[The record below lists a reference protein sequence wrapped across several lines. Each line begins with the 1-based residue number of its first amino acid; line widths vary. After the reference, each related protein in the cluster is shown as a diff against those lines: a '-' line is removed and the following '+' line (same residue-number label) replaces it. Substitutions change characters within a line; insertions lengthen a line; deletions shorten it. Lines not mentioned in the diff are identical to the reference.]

1 MVEKYINSYVEV
13 SKACLSA
20 MFGLSFELV
29 SEDSIKQED
38 TFTALNELNV
48 NIPFSGAISGDYFLS
63 IKEKEWAD
71 YFLNALGDGSEEM
84 INSCVKELLNTIV
97 GDAISLI
104 QEDFADLTFLS
115 PRIYRGEIDYPTT
128 TTMSATLECE
138 GFSPIGIS
146 LCLNLMKQDIG
157 LKLDEA
163 LEETAKEKIKAQKA
177 EAAVKSIMEN
187 ISQGIFNISL
197 DGVISPGC
205 SKELSKL
212 FGKDIEDI
220 EEKEF
225 DEACL
230 PELIKNRKGEFKNW
244 LNFVEN
250 APDSMEWPDVVELAP
265 FHERQFTLNDE
276 EKIYNFEYF
285 KVKNDEDTSLMVVI
299 EDVTEQRLLEKQL
312 SEARNEYESNLE
324 LLNNVM
330 NLNSS
335 ELFSFL
341 QECDNI
347 MESVEN
353 ISADSKVDTDT
364 VNRIFRGVHSL
375 KGGASTLNFS
385 NLSEIAHNVE
395 DYLDD
400 LRRESESADSKDLK
414 SKVAD
419 IKAELN
425 NIYTVVNRFNV
436 QKHSHT
442 PDTEQTVTINISDLD
457 SITSQLDETRD
468 PSLGISLI
476 ENLKM
481 IPLNQCEATLQNM
494 VCDLT
499 EKLDKKAAL
508 TVSSDCKLPY
518 ELFNRLSNPLIHLVR
533 NALDHGI
540 ESVSERE
547 KKGKNEIAT
556 ILINGEE
563 KDQEYCIR
571 IEDDGQ
577 GIQTDKVKEVAL
589 KKDLISQDQIFKD
602 EEALQLIFHPGLS
615 TKNVVTEI
623 SGRGVGLDSVKHT
636 IEELGGSLEVKNKK
650 DFGTVFII
658 KIPSLANKGAA

>member
-1 MVEKYINSYVEV
+1 
-13 SKACLSA
+13 
-20 MFGLSFELV
+20 
-29 SEDSIKQED
+29 
-38 TFTALNELNV
+38 LNV

-63 IKEKEWAD
+63 IKESEWAD

-97 GDAISLI
+97 GDAITLI

-115 PRIYRGEIDYPTT
+115 PRIYRGGIDYPST

-163 LEETAKEKIKAQKA
+163 LEETAKEKVKAQKA
-177 EAAVKSIMEN
+177 EAAVKSIMDN

-197 DGVISPGC
+197 DGIISPGC
-205 SKELSKL
+205 SKELSNL
-212 FGKDIEDI
+212 FHKDLEEI
-220 EEKEF
+220 EEKSF
-225 DEACL
+225 DDACL
-230 PELIKNRKGEFKNW
+230 PELIANREGEFSNW

-250 APDSMEWPDVVELAP
+250 APDSMEWQEVVDLAP
-265 FHERQFTLNDE
+265 FHERQFSLNGED
-276 EKIYNFEYF
+276 KIYNFEYF
-285 KVKNDEDTSLMVVI
+285 KVSNENETSIMIVI

-312 SEARNEYESNLE
+312 SEARKEYESNLE

-341 QECDNI
+341 QECDHI
-347 MESVEN
+347 METVES
-353 ISADSKVDTDT
+353 ISSNSEIDNDT
-364 VNRIFRGVHSL
+364 VNKIFRGVHSL

-385 NLSEIAHNVE
+385 NLSEIAHTVE

-400 LRRESESADSKDLK
+400 LRRETESADSKDIK

-419 IKAELN
+419 IKNELN
-425 NIYTVVNRFNV
+425 NIYSVVNRFNI

-442 PDTEQTVTINISDLD
+442 PDVEKTVTINISDLD
-457 SITSQLDETRD
+457 SIRIQLDETRD
-468 PSLGISLI
+468 PNIGISLI
-476 ENLKM
+476 EDLKM

-494 VCDLT
+494 VMDLT

-508 TVSSDCKLPY
+508 TITSECKLPY

-533 NALDHGI
+533 NSLDHGI
-540 ESVSERE
+540 ESASERE
-547 KKGKNEIAT
+547 KKGKNDIAT
-556 ILINGEE
+556 IMIKSEE
-563 KDQEYCIR
+563 KDDQYVIS

-577 GIQTDKVKEVAL
+577 GIQAEKVKDVAL
-589 KKDLISQDQIFKD
+589 KKNLIKPDADMS
-602 EEALQLIFHPGLS
+602 EEELIDLIFHPGLS

>member
-1 MVEKYINSYVEV
+1 MVEKYINSYVDV
-13 SKACLSA
+13 TKACLSA
-20 MFGLSFELV
+20 MFGLSFDLK
-29 SEDSIKQED
+29 SEDSIQQEE

-97 GDAISLI
+97 GDAITLI

-115 PRIYRGEIDYPTT
+115 PRIYRGGIDYPAT

-163 LEETAKEKIKAQKA
+163 LEETAKEKVKAQKA
-177 EAAVKSIMEN
+177 EAAVKSIMDN
-187 ISQGIFNISL
+187 ISQGIFNIGL

-205 SKELSKL
+205 SKELSRL
-212 FGKDIEDI
+212 FCKDLEDI
-220 EEKEF
+220 EEKNF

-230 PELIKNRKGEFKNW
+230 PELIKSRNGEFNNW
-244 LNFVEN
+244 LAFVKN
-250 APDSMEWPDVVELAP
+250 APDSMDWQDVVELAP

-285 KVKNDEDTSLMVVI
+285 KVNNDSETSVMVVI

-312 SEARNEYESNLE
+312 SEARAEYESNLE

-341 QECDNI
+341 NECDHI
-347 MESVEN
+347 LESVES
-353 ISADSKVDTDT
+353 ISTEKEIDKDT
-364 VNRIFRGVHSL
+364 VNKIFRGVHSL

-400 LRRESESADSKDLK
+400 LRRETDSADSEDIKK
-414 SKVAD
+414 KVAG

-425 NIYTVVNRFNV
+425 NIYSVVNRFNI

-442 PDTEQTVTINISDLD
+442 PDAEKTVTINISDLD
-457 SITSQLDETRD
+457 TISNQLGETRD

-476 ENLKM
+476 ESLKM

-508 TVSSDCKLPY
+508 SISGDCKLPY
-518 ELFNRLSNPLIHLVR
+518 ELFNRLNSPLIHLVR

-540 ESVSERE
+540 ESALTRE
-547 KKGKNEIAT
+547 EKGKNEIAT
-556 ILINGEE
+556 ILIKGEKKGDE
-563 KDQEYCIR
+563 FVIR

-577 GIQTDKVKEVAL
+577 GIQTQKVTEIAL
-589 KKDLISQDQIFKD
+589 KKNIIEQGKALSE
-602 EEALQLIFHPGLS
+602 EEALELIFHPGLS
-615 TKNVVTEI
+615 TKNIITDI
-623 SGRGVGLDSVKHT
+623 SGRGVGLDSVKNT
-636 IEELGGSLEVKNKK
+636 IEELGGHLEVKNKK

>member
-1 MVEKYINSYVEV
+1 MVENYINSYIEV

-20 MFGLSFELV
+20 MFGLSFDLV

-38 TFTALNELNV
+38 TFSPLHELNV

-71 YFLNALGDGSEEM
+71 YFLNALGDGSEDM

-97 GDAISLI
+97 GDAITLI

-115 PRIYRGEIDYPTT
+115 PRIYRGAIDYPST
-128 TTMSATLECE
+128 TTMSATLESE

-163 LEETAKEKIKAQKA
+163 LEETAKEKMKAQKA
-177 EAAVKSIMEN
+177 EAAVKSIMDN
-187 ISQGIFNISL
+187 IGQGIFNISL

-205 SKELSKL
+205 SKELSRL
-212 FGKDIEDI
+212 FRKDLEQI
-220 EEKEF
+220 EEKSF

-230 PELIKNRKGEFKNW
+230 PELIQNRHGEFNNW
-244 LNFVEN
+244 LNFVQN
-250 APDSMEWPDVVELAP
+250 APESMDWHDIVELAP
-265 FHERQFTLNDE
+265 FHERQFSLDEE
-276 EKIYNFEYF
+276 EKIYKFEYF
-285 KVKNDEDTSLMVVI
+285 KVDNSIMVVL

-312 SEARNEYESNLE
+312 SEARKEYESNLE

-341 QECDNI
+341 KECDNI
-347 MESVEN
+347 LETVES
-353 ISADSKVDTDT
+353 ISTNDRVDTDT
-364 VNRIFRGVHSL
+364 VNKIFRGVHSL

-395 DYLDD
+395 DFLDD
-400 LRRESESADSKDLK
+400 LRRESESADSKDIK
-414 SKVAD
+414 SKVAV

-425 NIYTVVNRFNV
+425 NIYSVVNRFNI
-436 QKHSHT
+436 QKHSHS
-442 PDTEQTVTINISDLD
+442 PDCEKTVTINISDLD
-457 SITSQLDETRD
+457 TISSQLGETRD
-468 PSLGISLI
+468 PAVGISLI
-476 ENLKM
+476 ENLKL
-481 IPLNQCEATLQNM
+481 IPLSQCEATLQNM
-494 VCDLT
+494 VSDLT
-499 EKLDKKAAL
+499 GKLGKKAAL
-508 TVSSDCKLPY
+508 SISSDCKLPY

-540 ESVSERE
+540 ETAKVRE
-547 KKGKNEIAT
+547 AKGKNEIAT
-556 ILINGEE
+556 ILIKGE
-563 KDQEYCIR
+563 KQDGEYLIR

-577 GIQTDKVKEVAL
+577 GIQTEKVTEVAA
-589 KKDLISQDQIFKD
+589 KKNLIDPEKSLSE

-615 TKNVVTEI
+615 TKNTVTEI
-623 SGRGVGLDSVKHT
+623 SGRGVGLDSVKNT
-636 IEELGGSLEVKNKK
+636 IEELGGILEVKNKH

-658 KIPSLANKGAA
+658 RIPSLANKGAA